1 MGNIR
6 PFLPNLE
13 NKFKM
18 KNKRFYKL
26 IPIAA
31 FLFAFFGCTSLEEEI
46 LDESLTGTGQAEV
59 VSGSIAPVY
68 GLLRQ
73 VWLHTVNFGLQE
85 IASDEAIL
93 PYRGGTD
100 WFDGGKF
107 IAVHQH
113 LMTPGNSLIGD
124 SWTYI
129 TLSLSRAVLA
139 EERLAPEA
147 ENDPAAQDA
156 LYEMIAMKAYLNML
170 ALDNWGLVF
179 KKESSEDLSEI
190 LRGQEAIDYVES
202 ELLSVVNV
210 IKNDQGPGRLTKDA
224 VSALLARLYLNAAV
238 YRDPYGTPDFR
249 TEDMD
254 KVIQY
259 TNDIIAGPHS
269 LSPEYFDLFND
280 DNNGNS
286 ELIFALDQR
295 GVLQTEHSRWA
306 YWSISGDQIPR
317 PEFPST
323 RGTDA
328 AAATPDFYQTW
339 VDAYGN
345 TDPADADA
353 RFFQENTVVPDNL
366 ADLTGINPTNDS
378 DHYYCVEAE
387 EFEIDRGI
395 LRDII
400 WGPRKDDGGNIL
412 TCDDGTVRIYPVIN
426 RRSSGS
432 DIRYVDHTLNVN
444 FTDEGSLH
452 NTGYRFSKY
461 QFSHTAPNCCSNSSV
476 DLVLIRLGEIYLMR
490 AEAKL
495 RKGDN
500 AGALADINTLRTSRT
515 ARPEQTPEALNS
527 IDLDVLFR
535 ETGFELYWEGFR
547 RNYQIRF
554 GKYEDSWTDKT
565 DANVNKRLFPIPQ
578 QAIDGASSIAEFLVQ
593 NQGY

>member
-1 MGNIR
+1 
-6 PFLPNLE
+6 
-13 NKFKM
+13 M
-18 KNKRFYKL
+18 KSKKFYKAL
-26 IPIAA
+26 PIAA
-31 FLFAFFGCTSLEEEI
+31 FLYIFFGCTDLEEEV

-85 IASDEAIL
+85 VASDEGIL

-113 LMTPGNSLIGD
+113 LMTPGNSLVGD
-124 SWTYI
+124 SWTFI
-129 TLSLSRAVLA
+129 TQTISRSVLA
-139 EERLAPEA
+139 EERLIPEA
-147 ENDPAAQDA
+147 ETGNVTAQNA
-156 LYEMIAMKAYLNML
+156 LYEMTAMKAYLNML

-179 KKESSEDLSEI
+179 KKQNSEELSEI
-190 LRGQEAIDYVES
+190 LRGQLAIDYIEN
-202 ELLSVVNV
+202 ELLSVLDV
-210 IKNDQGPGRLTKDA
+210 INTDEGPGRFTKDA
-224 VSALLARLYLNAAV
+224 VSALLARLYLNATV
-238 YRDPYGTPDFR
+238 YRDPYGTPNF
-249 TEDMD
+249 TEADMD

-259 TNDIIAGPHS
+259 TDDIIAGPYA

-280 DNNGNS
+280 DNNSNP

-306 YWSISGDQIPR
+306 YWPISGDQIPR

-328 AAATPDFYQTW
+328 VGVTPDFYQTW

-345 TDPADADA
+345 VDPADADA
-353 RFFQENTVVPDNL
+353 RFFKENTIIPDEL
-366 ADLTGINPTNDS
+366 KDLTGVNPNNDS
-378 DHYYCVEAE
+378 DHFYCVEAE
-387 EFEIDRGI
+387 QFEIDRGI
-395 LRDII
+395 LRGVI

-426 RRSSGS
+426 RRSSGA
-432 DIRYVDHTLNVN
+432 DLRYVDHTLKID

-452 NTGYRFSKY
+452 NAGYRFSKY
-461 QFSHTAPNCCSNSSV
+461 QFSHTAPNCCANSSV

-500 AGALADINTLRTSRT
+500 AGALADVNTLRTSRT
-515 ARPEQTPEALNS
+515 ARPEQIPDALTA
-527 IDLDVLFR
+527 IDMDILFR

-554 GKYEDSWTDKT
+554 GKYEGSWTGKT
-565 DANVNKRLFPIPQ
+565 DADVNKRLFPIPQ
-578 QAIDGASSIAEFLVQ
+578 KAIDGASSEQGFLVQ
-593 NQGY
+593 NAGY

>member
-1 MGNIR
+1 
-6 PFLPNLE
+6 
-13 NKFKM
+13 M
-18 KNKRFYKL
+18 KNRIVYRIWPVAIMVL
-26 IPIAA
+26 A
-31 FLFAFFGCTSLEEEI
+31 FLGCTDLEEEI
-46 LDESLTGTGQAEV
+46 LDESLTGTGEAEV

-68 GLLRQ
+68 GMLRN

-85 IASDEAIL
+85 VASDEGIL

-113 LMTPGNSLIGD
+113 LMTPGNGLVSD
-124 SWTYI
+124 AWTNI
-129 TLSLSRAVLA
+129 TLTISRAVLA
-139 EERLAPEA
+139 EERLRPEA
-147 ENDPAAQDA
+147 EAGDAEAQAA

-170 ALDNWGLVF
+170 TLDNWGLVF
-179 KKESSEDLSEI
+179 KKTSSEEISAI
-190 LRGQEAIDYVES
+190 LRGQDAIDYIEG
-202 ELLSVVNV
+202 ELLSVVDV
-210 IKNDQGPGRLTKDA
+210 ISTEKGPGRLNKDA

-238 YRDPYGTPDFR
+238 YRDPYGTPNFT

-259 TNDIIAGPHS
+259 TSDIISGPYA
-269 LSPEYFDLFND
+269 LSPEYFELFND
-280 DNNGNS
+280 DNNTNP

-306 YWSISGDQIPR
+306 YWSMSGDQIPR

-328 AAATPDFYQTW
+328 VAATSDFYQTW
-339 VDAYGN
+339 VDAYGDV
-345 TDPADADA
+345 DPADADA
-353 RFFQENTVVPDNL
+353 RFSQTNTIIPEEL
-366 ADLTGINPTNDS
+366 QDLTGVNPTNDS
-378 DHYYCVEAE
+378 EHYYCVEAQD
-387 EFEIDRGI
+387 FEVDRGI
-395 LRDII
+395 IRGII
-400 WGPRKDDGGNIL
+400 WGPRKDEGGNVL

-426 RRSSGS
+426 KRSSGA
-432 DIRYVDHTLNVN
+432 DIRYVDHNLEVD
-444 FTDEGSLH
+444 FSDEGSLH

-461 QFSHTAPNCCSNSSV
+461 QFSHTAPNCCTNSSV

-495 RKGDN
+495 RNGDN

-515 ARPEQTPEALNS
+515 ARPEQIPQPLDA
-527 IDLDVLFR
+527 IDLDILFR

-554 GKYEDSWTDKT
+554 GKYEDSWTGKT
-565 DANVNKRLFPIPQ
+565 DTDVNKRLFPIPQ
-578 QAIDGASSIAEFLVQ
+578 KAMDGASSEQGFLVQ
-593 NQGY
+593 NPGY